1 MGKKFIDKEK
11 RITTDM
17 CFDKIQTKG
26 RPKLILNQLGK
37 EIVESV
43 AQCHCTEEE
52 IASILDVSIETLKT
66 KANAEAFSECIKRGQ
81 EYGKASLRRWQFEK
95 AKKGDSV
102 MLIWL
107 GKQYLGQRDTIDV
120 KADEEQ
126 LKKLDDILTGMAKN
140 AYGKADDIDEGGG
153 G

>member
-1 MGKKFIDKEK
+1 MSRYIDKDK

-17 CFDKIQTKG
+17 CFDKVKTRG
-26 RPKLILNQLGK
+26 RPKLVLNQLGK

-52 IASILDVSIETLKT
+52 IASILDVSVDTLKT
-66 KANAEAFSECIKRGQ
+66 KENAETFSECIKRGR

-95 AKKGDSV
+95 AKKGNTT

-107 GKQYLGQRDTIDV
+107 GKQILGQKDKIDIA
-120 KADEEQ
+120 ADADQ
-126 LKKLDDILTGMAKN
+126 LGKLDEILKGMKTL
-140 AYGKADDIDEGGG
+140 ADDGDNGI
-153 G
+153 